1 MIAFILSGADSTLL
15 FLVYNNLKINDMKIY
30 SNNWVDL
37 NALQKNG
44 EVIVAK
50 SNAECFLAT
59 CELVN
64 VRVDYKLSNGKVLFT
79 LK

>member
-1 MIAFILSGADSTLL
+1 
-15 FLVYNNLKINDMKIY
+15 MKMY

-37 NALQKNG
+37 NTLQKNG
-44 EVIVAK
+44 KVIVAK

-59 CELVN
+59 CGLVN
-64 VRVDYKLSNGKVLFT
+64 VRVDCKLSNGKVLFM

>member
-1 MIAFILSGADSTLL
+1 MRMLTQPKKPT
-15 FLVYNNLKINDMKIY
+15 NLQFVG
-30 SNNWVDL
+30 SSHT
-37 NALQKNG
+37 LQKTG

-59 CELVN
+59 CGLVN
-64 VRVDYKLSNGKVLFT
+64 VKVDYKLSNGKVLFT